1 MPEPQAM
8 KTPTLRDAGVAAA
21 AMGAMYVLLLG
32 QGLIL
37 VRAGVSRTV
46 ALTVLPAAVL
56 IALAVPTVLLVRY
69 MRRRGLELG
78 FSRLGRRGW
87 HLLWQAPAVVIG
99 SAAATS
105 VVAPLFG
112 LESGGDSTGDIL
124 ARDLDS
130 AAPVVAL
137 LAGYLLIGPFIEE
150 IVFRRV
156 LMGYFDTLMPA
167 AASVV
172 VTSAIFGVAHIAPP
186 AMVFTFFSGIGLAL
200 VARFHGNITSSFI
213 VHVVNNLL
221 ASAAVIGALL

>member
-21 AMGAMYVLLLG
+21 AMASMYVLLIG

-46 ALTVLPAAVL
+46 ALTVLPVAVL
-56 IALAVPTVLLVRY
+56 VALAVPTVLLVRH
-69 MRRRGLELG
+69 MRHRGLELG

-87 HLLWQAPAVVIG
+87 HLIWQAPAVVFG
-99 SAAATS
+99 SAAAS
-105 VVAPLFG
+105 ASVAPLIG
-112 LESGGDSTGDIL
+112 LEPGGDSTGDVL

-130 AAPVVAL
+130 AAPVLAL
-137 LAGYLLIGPFIEE
+137 LAGYLLVGPFMEE

-156 LMGYFDTLMPA
+156 LMNYFDTLMPA
-167 AASVV
+167 AASVLA
-172 VTSAIFGVAHIAPP
+172 TSAIFGAAHVAPP
-186 AMVFTFFSGIGLAL
+186 AILFTFFSGIGLAL

-221 ASAAVIGALL
+221 ASAAVIGALI

>member
-21 AMGAMYVLLLG
+21 AMGSMYVLLLG

-46 ALTVLPAAVL
+46 ALTVLPVAVVV
-56 IALAVPTVLLVRY
+56 ALAVPAVWLVRH

-78 FSRLGRRGW
+78 FARLGRPGW
-87 HLLWQAPAVVIG
+87 HLLWQAPAVVFG

-105 VVAPLFG
+105 VVAPLIG
-112 LESGGDSTGDIL
+112 LEPGGDSASETL

-130 AAPVVAL
+130 AAPVLLL

-156 LMGYFDTLMPA
+156 LMNYFDTLMPA

-172 VTSAIFGVAHIAPP
+172 ATSAIFGTAHIAPP
-186 AMVFTFFSGIGLAL
+186 AIVFTFFSGVGLAL

>member
-21 AMGAMYVLLLG
+21 AMASMYVLLIG

-46 ALTVLPAAVL
+46 ALTVLPVAVL
-56 IALAVPTVLLVRY
+56 VALAVPTVLLVRH
-69 MRRRGLELG
+69 MRHRGLELG

-87 HLLWQAPAVVIG
+87 HLIWQAPAVVFG
-99 SAAATS
+99 SAAAS
-105 VVAPLFG
+105 ASVAPLIG
-112 LESGGDSTGDIL
+112 LEPGGDSTGDVL

-130 AAPVVAL
+130 AAPVLAL
-137 LAGYLLIGPFIEE
+137 LAGYLLIGPLIEE

-156 LMGYFDTLMPA
+156 LMNYFDTLMPA
-167 AASVV
+167 AASVLA
-172 VTSAIFGVAHIAPP
+172 TAAIFGAAHVAPP
-186 AMVFTFFSGIGLAL
+186 AILFTFFSGIGLAL

-213 VHVVNNLL
+213 VHVVSNVL
-221 ASAAVIGALL
+221 ASATVIGALV

>member
-21 AMGAMYVLLLG
+21 AMAAMYVLLLG
-32 QGLIL
+32 QGLTL

-46 ALTVLPAAVL
+46 ALTMLPVAVL
-56 IALAVPTVLLVRY
+56 IALAVPTALLVRY
-69 MRRRGLELG
+69 MRRRGLWLG

-87 HLLWQAPAVVIG
+87 HLLWQAPVVVLG
-99 SAAATS
+99 SATASAL
-105 VVAPLFG
+105 VAPLFG
-112 LESGGDSTGDIL
+112 LESGSDSTGDVL
-124 ARDLDS
+124 ARDVDS
-130 AAPVVAL
+130 ATPVLLL

-156 LMGYFDTLMPA
+156 LMSYFDTLMPA
-167 AASVV
+167 AASVLA
-172 VTSAIFGVAHIAPP
+172 TSAIFGAAHVAPP
-186 AMVFTFFSGIGLAL
+186 AIVFTFFAGVGLAL